1 MKIADDFDAIRQR
14 AREIAEEKHP
24 MRAVDLVAGESIVSG
39 PVTFVSAPVDTEAD
53 VSSNF
58 FGGPF
63 FGGMI
68 VA

>member
-14 AREIAEEKHP
+14 LHELTATKEPTCQVSRDV
-24 MRAVDLVAGESIVSG
+24 AVGQSVIELYADA
-39 PVTFVSAPVDTEAD
+39 EAD
-53 VSSNF
+53 VSSNY